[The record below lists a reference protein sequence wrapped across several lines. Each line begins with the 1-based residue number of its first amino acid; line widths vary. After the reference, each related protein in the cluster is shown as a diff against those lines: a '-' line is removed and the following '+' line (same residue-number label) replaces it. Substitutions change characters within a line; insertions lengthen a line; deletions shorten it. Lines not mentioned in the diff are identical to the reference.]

1 MKVCLFLLLLLFGC
15 LVKINVNVSSLS
27 FILMAIFLLH
37 FSMDLVTKRVLM
49 NLLQNSGHL
58 KIVMTISN
66 FIPLQL
72 MHEFQ
77 CALN

>member
-1 MKVCLFLLLLLFGC
+1 
-15 LVKINVNVSSLS
+15 
-27 FILMAIFLLH
+27 MAIFLLH
-37 FSMDLVTKRVLM
+37 FSMDLVTKRVTM